1 MRRFLVTLMAAGIVG
16 AAAPAALAGPPQ
28 HCHGEFGDPCK
39 PIYIMC
45 QNLEL
50 WTKGRV
56 TCD

>member
-1 MRRFLVTLMAAGIVG
+1 MRRLLVTLMTVGIVG
-16 AAAPAALAGPPQ
+16 AAPAALAGPPQ
-28 HCHGEFGDPCK
+28 HCYGEFGDPCK

-45 QNLEL
+45 QNLET